1 MKTKKL
7 LWLLLIVATI
17 AAAFAFTVSATD
29 SASEP
34 TLKIEGGNLSFEDSV
49 FILYAVSH
57 EGIAAE
63 DVRLYFWNEPQSGEN
78 AYAYDTADYSFAPYQ
93 QNVIVAEKSCVTFR
107 NNTLR
112 AKNMTD
118 YVYARAYAEVDGVG
132 YYSEVSKYSILQY
145 AYNQLGKTAA
155 RDVLKAGGTLP
166 YCESE
171 KELDNITAKLLCDY
185 ARMGEETALSVYR
198 KSGEMLGK
206 SLAILVDLLNPE
218 RIIIGSIFAR
228 AEDLLR
234 PHMEKT
240 LKEEAIGISLEK
252 CQILPALLGD
262 EIGDYAALAVAE
274 TKGYKQN
281 EG

>member
-7 LWLLLIVATI
+7 LWLLLILATMVV
-17 AAAFAFTVSATD
+17 AFAFTVSATD
-29 SASEP
+29 NASEP

-63 DVRLYFWNEPQSGEN
+63 DVRLYFWNEPQSGDD

-93 QNVIVAEKSCVTFR
+93 QNVTVAGKSCVTFR

-132 YYSEVSKYSILQY
+132 YYSQVSKYSILQY

-155 RDVLKAGGTLP
+155 GSSKQTLKDMLTAMLEYGAMSQIHFTYKTDRLANADYYQIKVDGGLLPDGFNKGLYLAG
-166 YCESE
+166 E
-171 KELDNITAKLLCDY
+171 KVTITAPETDGELVFIGWQKLF
-185 ARMGEETALSVYR
+185 GAL
-198 KSGEMLGK
+198 
-206 SLAILVDLLNPE
+206 
-218 RIIIGSIFAR
+218 F
-228 AEDLLR
+228 
-234 PHMEKT
+234 
-240 LKEEAIGISLEK
+240 
-252 CQILPALLGD
+252 CC
-262 EIGDYAALAVAE
+262 
-274 TKGYKQN
+274 
-281 EG
+281 